1 MSSAFLAPLLPPRS
15 AQGLFR
21 TAVAGGPARL
31 STVFHSLRD
40 ALGLAAV
47 DGCYGARVGTGDGD
61 DAWELFSLGGDD
73 ILVVLADC
81 HYRAERT
88 EWVLSESF
96 IELHFTLVG
105 SAIASWPQTRHA
117 PSGDLDL
124 VLCHLG
130 EQARYR
136 ISCSPGRRRSLA
148 LYVRPAAFARF
159 LDPESEQGRQILADL
174 ASVGPRDIY
183 FNRVPIAAAQASL
196 VSQLLSIPYTDR
208 RRPIFVAAKV
218 AELLCAAVELWTHQD
233 RSAQPAITLG
243 PRDLRRLHLARAKLL
258 DDLAVTYTIPDL
270 AAAAGINTAKL
281 KAGFRLVFG
290 CTVHECVLRARMAHA
305 IELLSRQTP
314 VNDVALAV
322 GYQHASSFSA
332 AFTRHFGYNPRQAR
346 LQAPGYNQSN
356 EAVSAT

>member
-1 MSSAFLAPLLPPRS
+1 MSSATSSPLLPPRS
-15 AQGLFR
+15 ARGLFR

-31 STVFHSLRD
+31 SAVFHSLRD
-40 ALGLAAV
+40 ALELPV
-47 DGCYGARVGTGDGD
+47 IEGCYGARVGTGDGND
-61 DAWELFSLGGDD
+61 TWELFSLNDD

-105 SAIASWPQTRHA
+105 SAIASWPETRHA

-136 ISCSPGRRRSLA
+136 ITCSPGQRRSLA
-148 LYVRPAAFARF
+148 LYVRPQAFARF
-159 LDPESEQGRQILADL
+159 IDPGSDQGRHILADL
-174 ASVGPRDIY
+174 AGVGPRDIY
-183 FNRVPIAAAQASL
+183 FNRVPIGAAQASV
-196 VSQLLSIPYTDR
+196 VSQLLSIPYNDR
-208 RRPIFVAAKV
+208 RRPVYVAAKV
-218 AELLCAAVELWTHQD
+218 AELLCAAVELWARQD
-233 RSAQPAITLG
+233 RSAQHGVTLG
-243 PRDLRRLHLARAKLL
+243 PRDLRRLQLARARLL

-270 AAAAGINTAKL
+270 AAEVGINTAKL

-290 CTVHECVLRARMAHA
+290 CTVHECVLRARMTQAQ
-305 IELLSRQTP
+305 ELLSRQMA

-322 GYQHASSFSA
+322 GYQHASSFST
-332 AFTRHFGYNPRQAR
+332 AFTRYFGYNPRQAR
-346 LQAPGYNQSN
+346 LHAPGYSHSN
-356 EAVSAT
+356 EAVSTT